1 MSKKRSAKATQTDE
15 YIPSTGDACDEG
27 AARLNVAMKLVLDA
41 QHPAGPENPADD
53 TGGYDLSIIWEI
65 LRDVRNMLQKA
76 SANDETP
83 YTPRPEAAKDG
94 AR

>member
-1 MSKKRSAKATQTDE
+1 MSRKKPAATETINE

-65 LRDVRNMLQKA
+65 LRDVRNLLQKA

-83 YTPRPEAAKDG
+83 YMPRPEAAAKGG
-94 AR
+94 A